1 MAIIMRCASCRARRK
16 KEKGPCPACGAEG
29 VRFVIDYWPDGRNG
43 PRCRRYLDPD
53 IRSLKIA
60 MEIDADTKQAIRDR
74 RRPDLTPG
82 KITYTATMDD
92 LIPDYMADFR
102 LKHRSKINPRRQ
114 ELSFNEREQSLSIVA
129 RILGPVP
136 LIQIDRHSIAKYQ
149 KVRSQH
155 ITRTKRPVTNRT
167 INKELSYMASFLN
180 WARRAKEIPVP
191 PLKLDMLPHQRP
203 RPIIL
208 SPDEVT
214 RLVDAAEPFYRAY
227 FLCLYTLG
235 FRLSEATY
243 LRWRDIDR
251 EAKTVTTIQ
260 KGGTVK
266 IEPLNAW
273 LDAALKALKKESK
286 RKPGPD
292 DYVFYNP
299 RTERPVMDIRTPL
312 ERAAKKA
319 GIIKRVTPHLL
330 RHSIATHMLAKG
342 INLRTIQAMLGHA
355 QVGTTEWY
363 THVVTDDIRDATKD
377 LFAEMRRGKRKK
389 VGVKKTLTQR

>member
-1 MAIIMRCASCRARRK
+1 MAIIIKCAGCKTRRK
-16 KEKGPCPACGAEG
+16 SDKGACSACGTTDL
-29 VRFVIDYWPDGRNG
+29 RFIIDYWPEGRNG

-235 FRLSEATY
+235 FRFSEAQY

-251 EAKTVTTIQ
+251 ADKTVRCIQ
-260 KGGTVK
+260 KGGGAKV
-266 IEPLNAW
+266 EPLNAW
-273 LDAALKALKKESK
+273 LDAALKKI
-286 RKPGPD
+286 PQGQPD
-292 DYVFYNP
+292 DYVFCSP
-299 RTERPVMDIRTPL
+299 RTGRPVVEIRKAL
-312 ERAAKKA
+312 ARAAKKA
-319 GIIKRVTPHLL
+319 GITKDITPHLL

-355 QVGTTEWY
+355 QVATTEWY
-363 THVVTDDIRDATKD
+363 THVVTDDIRAATADMFKR
-377 LFAEMRRGKRKK
+377 MRKRQATAQKK
-389 VGVKKTLTQR
+389 HLTRRQ